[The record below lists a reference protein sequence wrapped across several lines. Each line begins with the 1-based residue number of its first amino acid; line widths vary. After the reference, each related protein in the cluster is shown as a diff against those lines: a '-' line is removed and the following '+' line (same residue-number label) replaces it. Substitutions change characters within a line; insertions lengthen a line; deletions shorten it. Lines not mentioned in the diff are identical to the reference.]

1 MKKDYV
7 DYVDFEEVRYNLKD
21 NPQKLT
27 ILIENRQKLKW
38 REYGIHNHG
47 ELLNMRNKADDDLWD
62 VVIPAYSY
70 RINPGT
76 KHNIGYIYG
85 VFWIGNGNHKIFCS
99 LKDLENDPNK
109 INSDIEKYINIYRKY
124 LNKRNIDYYWIP
136 AAYL

>member
-99 LKDLENDPNK
+99 Q
-109 INSDIEKYINIYRKY
+109 YIHEGIQPIYFRQF
-124 LNKRNIDYYWIP
+124 LSSSILPLHNLCI
-136 AAYL
+136 